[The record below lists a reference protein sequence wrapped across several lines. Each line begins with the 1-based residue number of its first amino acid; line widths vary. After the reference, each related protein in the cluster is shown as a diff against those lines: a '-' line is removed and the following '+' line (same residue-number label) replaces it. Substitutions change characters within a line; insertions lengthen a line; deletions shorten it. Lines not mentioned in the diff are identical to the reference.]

1 MLFAV
6 TCRDKPNHEDVR
18 LENRPA
24 HVGWLS
30 NEAVRIH
37 AAGPLLSDDG
47 ERMVGSLL
55 IVDAPD
61 EAALRAELDNDPYA
75 KANLFE
81 SVSVSRWKWVV
92 GAPEGV

>member
-6 TCRDKPNHEDVR
+6 TCKDRPDHESVRRD
-18 LENRPA
+18 NRPA

-30 NEAVRIH
+30 NDAVKIH

-61 EAALRAELDNDPYA
+61 EVALRAELANDPYA
-75 KANLFE
+75 KAGLFE